1 MADLRTM
8 SDDRLEDT
16 RLDLCR
22 RGDPMGANSP
32 SLKAV
37 QGKLRAVAKEQT
49 RRADK
54 ARQRAGSPTY
64 LQAA

>member
-8 SDDRLEDT
+8 SDDRLEDI

-22 RGDPMGANSP
+22 RGDLMGANSP
-32 SLKAV
+32 SLRAV
-37 QGKLRAVAKEQT
+37 QEQLRAVAKEQT
-49 RRADK
+49 RRADG
-54 ARQRAGSPTY
+54 ARQRVGRSNY